1 MKVSFF
7 FYPFFFYFF
16 YKEHPGDFTRV
27 VFPSIIRYV
36 TSAWTIIKK
45 HGWGTISLVLS
56 ADYEGFTF
64 MECMQSYTVK
74 EKWQILKVVW
84 LTEGMIG
91 NDTKT
96 ELKDVVADTRND
108 VVVVHSR
115 LGQDGQFFE
124 MVQELGV
131 SKPKAVWIITEITSH
146 QFKNCQELPQGLLK
160 ISVKRPEKQFDY
172 NIYKNVLHDAI
183 LLFQLS
189 FEESF
194 IECSLNFNEEDCG
207 QGNTLANLKRIFK
220 RYLPLK
226 F

>member
-1 MKVSFF
+1 M
-7 FYPFFFYFF
+7 
-16 YKEHPGDFTRV
+16 
-27 VFPSIIRYV
+27 
-36 TSAWTIIKK
+36 
-45 HGWGTISLVLS
+45 LS
-56 ADYEGFTF
+56 ADYEGLTF

-160 ISVKRPEKQFDY
+160 ISVKRPEKKFDY

-207 QGNTLANLKRIFK
+207 EGNTLANLKRIFK